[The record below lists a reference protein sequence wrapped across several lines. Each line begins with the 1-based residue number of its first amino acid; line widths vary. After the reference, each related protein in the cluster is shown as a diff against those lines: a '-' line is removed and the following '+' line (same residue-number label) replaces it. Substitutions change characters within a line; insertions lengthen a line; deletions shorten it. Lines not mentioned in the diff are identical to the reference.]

1 MRCVALISGGLDSH
15 LAARLI
21 GDQGVQV
28 EALHFTTPFVNE
40 PDAARSVAQQLGVP
54 LTEVALGDEFLSLVR
69 QPRFGYSRAAN
80 PCLDCRILMFRQAD
94 AFRQQCGA
102 DFVISGEVAGQQVSG
117 QRRRDLEAIAHHSG
131 LRDLLL
137 RPLSAQTLPPTR
149 PEREGW
155 VDRER
160 LRGFFGRG
168 RRDLI
173 QLARQMGITPIPVP
187 SGGCPLGEAPFAR
200 KVFDLIGHTPSADAW
215 QFLLLKHGRHFRVDS
230 TCKVIV
236 GRNEADNY
244 ELVKLFASR
253 GDRSA
258 MLLVPEGFVGPVALA
273 IGPCDEAAITFAI
286 GLVHRFSKQ
295 PLREGGRVRVQQ
307 GADVSFREPLPCP
320 VADPARNL
328 AEQ

>member
-21 GDQGVQV
+21 CDQGLQV
-28 EALHFTTPFVNE
+28 EALHFTTPFVSE
-40 PDAARSVAQQLGVP
+40 PDAARSVASQLGVP
-54 LTEVALGDEFLSLVR
+54 LTEIALGEQFLSAVR
-69 QPRFGYSRAAN
+69 QPRYGYSRAAN

-94 AFRQQCGA
+94 EFRQQCGA
-102 DFVISGEVAGQQVSG
+102 EFVISGEVAGQQSSG
-117 QRRRDLEAIAHHSG
+117 QRHRDLEAIAHHSG
-131 LRDLLL
+131 LRDRLL
-137 RPLSAQTLPPTR
+137 RPLSATALPPTR

-173 QLARQMGITPIPVP
+173 QLARALGISPIPVP
-187 SGGCPLGEAPFAR
+187 STGCPLSEAPFAR
-200 KVFDLIGHTPSADAW
+200 KVFDLLGHTPSADAW
-215 QFLLLKHGRHFRVDS
+215 HFQLLKQGRHFRFDS

-236 GRNEADNY
+236 GRNETDNC

-253 GDRSA
+253 GNRSA

-273 IGPCDEAAITFAI
+273 TGQCSDAAVTFAV

-295 PLREGGRVRVQQ
+295 PIRDGGRLRVQQ
-307 GADVSFREPLPCP
+307 GEDMSFREPLPCP
-320 VADPARNL
+320 AASTARNL
-328 AEQ
+328 TEQ